1 MMRDVPFVTVDVF
14 TDRRFAGNPLAVI
27 LDARELS
34 DGEMQQIAREFGYS
48 ETTFVLPPR
57 DPANTANV
65 RIFTPTTEVPF
76 AGHPN
81 VGTAFAL
88 GNLGSL
94 FGSPI
99 GTQLRFE
106 EKAGLAEIELARVG
120 ARVTGATIQAPG
132 PLTVGSSVP
141 PAELAP
147 CISLEAADL
156 ETQHHAPVFASV
168 GLKFILVEV
177 KDLAVLARAAP
188 RLEPLAVLHEAYAHE
203 ETDCAIFL
211 YAWVGSDHVR
221 ARMFAPLDNVP
232 EDPATGSA
240 SAALGAYLASL
251 NAETRDRHLL
261 VEQGVEMGRRS
272 LIHVDVETKAGRFER
287 VRITGAC
294 VEVMRGTISL

>member
-1 MMRDVPFVTVDVF
+1 MMRDVPFVTLDVF

-34 DGEMQQIAREFGYS
+34 DGEMEQIAREFGYS

-81 VGTAFAL
+81 VGTAFVL

-94 FGSPI
+94 FGRPVGSH
-99 GTQLRFE
+99 LRFE
-106 EKAGLAEIELARVG
+106 EKAGLVEIELARDG
-120 ARVTGATIQAPG
+120 ARATGATIQAPG
-132 PLTVGSSVP
+132 PLTVGSTMP
-141 PAELAP
+141 PPELAP
-147 CISLEAADL
+147 CISLNAEDL
-156 ETQHHAPVFASV
+156 ETRHHAPVFASV

-203 ETDCAIFL
+203 EADCAIFL
-211 YAWVGSDHVR
+211 YAWVGSNHVR

-251 NAETRDRHLL
+251 DAETRDRHLL